1 VGFLGVEVS
10 MSSNSNSI
18 NSLNSASSGSPVGAM
33 PAGNSGFTNQGNI
46 PFSSLESSDTTDF
59 QEKKK
64 HDTLKWIALA
74 GSVVV
79 GGLTIYISKGKIAEA
94 WKKITHKESKSL
106 KDDANVSASASKQS
120 ASWLNDLTA
129 KTRWKDIKKNSH
141 FESTSKKELY
151 QSIIARYE
159 DDHVNSL
166 RAWVKPHPVAPP
178 APTFD
183 KHLLTEMLN
192 DPEMKPY
199 QQTIA
204 EECLMANLSRD
215 AHMAICENKAIDL
228 NHQVKIHDPEKPEG
242 KGIDMTLFHR
252 LMENNKYQA
261 AEIVSQ
267 DTRFNQLITSD
278 GKDFKALLRHY
289 EQQIPSNTDSLN
301 AKLESA
307 KTRHKSCYK
316 NWKQHKTDENYIK
329 ERQAWAIYQERSA
342 KDSPER
348 LASLLDTIKP

>member
-1 VGFLGVEVS
+1 
-10 MSSNSNSI
+10 MSSNSNPI

-33 PAGNSGFTNQGNI
+33 PATNPGFTNQGNI

-64 HDTLKWIALA
+64 HDKLKWITIA
-74 GSVVV
+74 GSVVI

-94 WKKITHKESKSL
+94 WKKMTHKDSESL
-106 KDDANVSASASKQS
+106 KDVSNASASDSKQS

-141 FESTSKKELY
+141 FESTSKTELY
-151 QSIIARYE
+151 KSIISRYE
-159 DDHVNSL
+159 DDHIKTL
-166 RAWVKPHPVAPP
+166 KAWVKRNPVAPP
-178 APTFD
+178 PATFD
-183 KHLLTEMLN
+183 KRLLTEMLN
-192 DPEMKPY
+192 DLDMKPY

-215 AHMAICENKAIDL
+215 VHIAICANKAIDL
-228 NHQVKIHDPEKPEG
+228 NRTVTIHDPEKPEG
-242 KGIDMTLFHR
+242 SGIKMTLFHR

-261 AEIVSQ
+261 AELVSQ
-267 DTRFNQLITSD
+267 NIRFNPLIPSD
-278 GKDFKALLRHY
+278 GKDFKALLEHY
-289 EQQIPSNTDSLN
+289 EQQIPSNTGSLN
-301 AKLESA
+301 SKLESA
-307 KTRHKSCYK
+307 KTSHESCYK